1 MANVACWYQTQLPT
15 NMIDNLIE
23 DLESLKPDDFLV
35 KSKVV
40 ANENEQ
46 EGEIKENIRKSNHA
60 WIPSAHWIGGFL
72 WHYVDRINQEN
83 FLYDI
88 SGYDNNSLQYTQYSK
103 GGYYKLHSDQDI
115 TNITYPNEIVR
126 KLSFTLQ
133 LSSGN
138 DYTGG
143 DIQFNTVDGKSFLA
157 PRNRGCMIVFD
168 SRTHHQVLPIESG
181 LRKSLVGWIVG
192 PRWK

>member
-15 NMIDNLIE
+15 NMIDNLIQ
-23 DLESLKPDDFLV
+23 DLESLKPDDFLI

-103 GGYYKLHSDQDI
+103 DGYYKLHSDQDI
-115 TNITYPNEIVR
+115 ANIMHPNEIVR

-143 DIQFNTVDGKSFLA
+143 DIQFNTVDGNSFLA

-192 PRWK
+192 PRWR